1 MKPSITPEELVR
13 MQGLAER
20 LFSHIHRVPK
30 KRRDYFVNKTA
41 PLIIGELPANFA
53 FPPAANQTRNVKL
66 NELEG
71 ALESLLW
78 AAAWAIGMYQ
88 NIKGSS
94 AVTFN
99 LDACETHLDKFDS
112 LI

>member
-1 MKPSITPEELVR
+1 MKPSITPEEMIRL
-13 MQGLAER
+13 QGLAER
-20 LFSHIHRVPK
+20 LFSHIKKVSK

-53 FPPAANQTRNVKL
+53 FPPHAKHTRSAKL
-66 NELEG
+66 NELES

-78 AAAWAIGMYQ
+78 AAVWSISMYQ
-88 NIKGSS
+88 NIQGSS

-99 LDACETHLDKFDS
+99 MDACETHLDKFDS

>member
-1 MKPSITPEELVR
+1 MKPAITPEELVR

-41 PLIIGELPANFA
+41 PLIIGELPANYA
-53 FPPAANQTRNVKL
+53 LPPAAKQTRNAKL

-78 AAAWAIGMYQ
+78 AAIWPISMYQ
-88 NIKGSS
+88 NIQGSS

-99 LDACETHLDKFDS
+99 LAACEEHLDKFDS

>member
-1 MKPSITPEELVR
+1 MIRL
-13 MQGLAER
+13 QNLAER

-30 KRRDYFVNKTA
+30 KRREYFVNQTA
-41 PLIIGELPANFA
+41 PLIIGELPARFEM
-53 FPPAANQTRNVKL
+53 PPAAKPTRRAKL
-66 NELEG
+66 NELES

-78 AAAWAIGMYQ
+78 AAIWSISMYQ
-88 NIKGSS
+88 NIQGSS

-99 LDACETHLDKFDS
+99 MNACETHLDKVDS